1 MRLRA
6 LTTLLIL
13 LGLAA
18 SACSATAGTPAG
30 AAPTAAGGAGGGGG
44 GGGVAT
50 PTPATGGGGGGG
62 GAAVVPDP
70 CTLLTADEIKA
81 QFGVEV
87 ATTGPSGAG
96 AGAASPQCT
105 WQATAINQPLAGVD
119 LTIEK
124 LDPGFFDYSRNAAT
138 NHVDV
143 AGLGDGAFF
152 AAPSSPY
159 TLYIKK
165 GDWQITLYVAGGGLG
180 DEPDQAEKKVVTLA
194 NAVLGR
200 L

>member
-1 MRLRA
+1 MRQRA
-6 LTTLLIL
+6 VPVLAIA
-13 LGLAA
+13 LGLALVGCSGA
-18 SACSATAGTPAG
+18 SGTPASG
-30 AAPTAAGGAGGGGG
+30 AAGGAGGSGSNGGG
-44 GGGVAT
+44 AATSTPASGGGAS
-50 PTPATGGGGGGG
+50 TGN

-70 CTLLTADEIKA
+70 CTLLTPDEIKA

-87 ATTGPSGAG
+87 AATGASGAS

-124 LDPGFFDYSRNAAT
+124 LDPGFFDYSRNAAA

-152 AAPSSPY
+152 SAPSSPY
-159 TLYIKK
+159 TLYVKK
-165 GDWQITLYVAGGGLG
+165 GNWQITLYVAGGGLP
-180 DEPDQAEKKVVTLA
+180 DQPDQAEKLVVNLA
-194 NAVLGR
+194 NDVLGR